1 VILRPDLFRALI
13 VAVDKYED
21 DRIPELKSP
30 VGDTIDVLRWLG
42 AMGVP
47 WEQVTVH
54 VASRSPRREDLD
66 TTALALGTRLIQG
79 PQAEAGAVRLVDA
92 GRASIVK
99 SLSGLLKL
107 PAGAA
112 EGLIVFL
119 LGHGFQIPKRS
130 ELTTRVF
137 LTEDYSP
144 DLTLNIAIGHLME
157 TLRYTSSLRHVTV
170 VFDACSVQPFG
181 DDERETVTPG
191 TLDELRIGAL
201 NPATGVALCSA
212 SGQLELAQESLVEGE
227 GSVFLSAF
235 LEATEPDSIEDDFIW
250 FEGDQ
255 PVLDLRR
262 VMEQAVMPLV
272 RRSTEGAQNPELSPL
287 GAYTATGA
295 IPLYIIDRPID
306 KKQFIVEQ
314 SVRDASRAGGNW
326 VELAFDRRRAVER
339 VRGLSLAADRFRQA
353 TSLVERVPRDSQL
366 RGALLA
372 GLLVAESDLRLQA
385 EALGSNDWNVSGD
398 MTDELRFGSKELGRA
413 AEHGDRA
420 RAMDDPSGRLASAGR
435 AYHNGFRELRLV
447 MEVAYATAVWQA
459 LRSVVRRTQG
469 LDADQAVRI
478 LSQWVAV
485 ADASYLSSRADDIAV
500 RVGTGDESPG
510 LLLLRHH
517 GRLEHEQ
524 WWMRAQL
531 DPVATTIADDLA
543 GFLQAIRAQVA
554 DALTSADGE
563 SLQEA
568 IRRLLEAYPR
578 VSDVLDHAILEALG
592 RRATSWR
599 WRATG

>member
-1 VILRPDLFRALI
+1 
-13 VAVDKYED
+13 VAVDRYDD

-30 VGDTIDVLRWLG
+30 VRDAIDVLRWLG
-42 AMGVP
+42 ALGVP
-47 WEQVTVH
+47 WEHTTVH
-54 VASRSPRREDLD
+54 VASRSPLRETLD
-66 TTALALGTRLIQG
+66 AEALTLGTRLIHG
-79 PQAEAGAVRLVDA
+79 AREEAGAVRLLDA
-92 GRASIVK
+92 SRASIVK

-112 EGLIVFL
+112 DGLLVFL

-181 DDERETVTPG
+181 DDERETVMPG
-191 TLDELRIGAL
+191 TLDELHIGAL
-201 NPATGVALCSA
+201 NPATGVAFCSA
-212 SGQLELAQESLVEGE
+212 SGPLELAQESLVDGE

-235 LEATEPDSIEDDFIW
+235 LEATEPDSIEDDFIG

-272 RRSTEGAQNPELSPL
+272 RRSTGGAQNPELNQL

-295 IPLYIIDRPID
+295 MPLYVLDRTID
-306 KKQFIVEQ
+306 KKQFILEQ
-314 SVRDASRAGGNW
+314 TVRDAGRAAGNW
-326 VELAFDRRRAVER
+326 VEMAFDRRRAVER
-339 VRGLSLAADRFRQA
+339 VRGLSLGADRFRQA
-353 TSLVERVPRDSQL
+353 TSLVERVPRDSQV
-366 RGALLA
+366 RGALVA

-385 EALGSNDWNVSGD
+385 EALGSKDWNVSGD
-398 MTDELRFGSKELGRA
+398 MTDELRYGSKELDRA
-413 AEHGDRA
+413 AEHGNRA
-420 RAMDDPSGRLASAGR
+420 RSMDDPTGRLASAGR
-435 AYHNGFRELRLV
+435 AYQNGFRELRLV

-459 LRSVVRRTQG
+459 LRSVVRRTEG
-469 LDADQAVRI
+469 LGADEAVRI

-485 ADASYLSSRADDIAV
+485 ADASQLSSRADDIAA

-524 WWMRAQL
+524 WWMREQF
-531 DPVATTIADDLA
+531 DREPTTIAEDMVGYLEA
-543 GFLQAIRAQVA
+543 VRAQVA
-554 DALTSADGE
+554 DALTGDAAE
-563 SLQEA
+563 PLQEA
-568 IRRLLEAYPR
+568 IRRLLDAYPK
-578 VSDVLDHAILEALG
+578 VSDFLDRTVLEALG